1 MLDALKLIVLLIVG
15 LVISIGLVY
24 VGSIVIMW
32 LFGLGAVLLIVGLA
46 FVIVTYFWDLIV
58 SKS

>member
-15 LVISIGLVY
+15 LTISIGLVY

-32 LFGLGAVLLIVGLA
+32 LLGVGVVLLIVGLA
-46 FVIVTYFWDLIV
+46 FVIVTYFWDLFI

>member
-1 MLDALKLIVLLIVG
+1 MLDAIKLIVLLIVG

-32 LFGLGAVLLIVGLA
+32 LLGVGAVLLIVGLA

>member
-1 MLDALKLIVLLIVG
+1 MLDAIKLIVLLIVG

-46 FVIVTYFWDLIV
+46 FVIITYLWDLIV
-58 SKS
+58 P

>member
-15 LVISIGLVY
+15 LAISVGLVY

-32 LFGLGAVLLIVGLA
+32 LLGVGVVLLIVGLA
-46 FVIVTYFWDLIV
+46 FVIITYFWDLIV